1 MGEMT
6 PALPSG
12 RKKGDYL
19 SQGITPS
26 RLQKEN
32 TLYDFL
38 DSYRYID
45 FTKTSGNASL
55 TLTLPA
61 GKIDAAQMAD
71 LFRVLSH
78 NGLQAIQINCV
89 DREVLLKAKKDPENH
104 KDIVVRVCGFSAPF
118 VCLSERYQDEVIARN
133 ISEV

>member
-1 MGEMT
+1 M
-6 PALPSG
+6 
-12 RKKGDYL
+12 KKV
-19 SQGITPS
+19 
-26 RLQKEN
+26 KEN

-71 LFRVLSH
+71 LFRVLAH

>member
-12 RKKGDYL
+12 RKAGDYL

-26 RLQKEN
+26 RLQKACS
-32 TLYDFL
+32 LYDLL
-38 DSYRYID
+38 DSYRHID

-55 TLTLPA
+55 TITLPA
-61 GKIDAAQMAD
+61 GKINEAQMAT
-71 LFRVLSH
+71 LFRVLAH

-89 DREVLLKAKKDPENH
+89 DREVLLQAKKDPENH

-133 ISEV
+133 ISAI